1 MALIEEIFKSRE
13 VSKEKQGS
21 NRCKTERER
30 EECEQTGS
38 PTVLGVHGYK
48 EVCLLFITTYMCGI
62 NMPLQI

>member
-1 MALIEEIFKSRE
+1 MKKYLKVEKYLKKSKG
-13 VSKEKQGS
+13 VTDAKQ
-21 NRCKTERER
+21 RER